1 MPAQLRFIFS
11 NLGNVLHGEAHSA
24 HLVLAEADNG
34 NLVAQSQDIFHAVD
48 ALFCDLGDVNHAFL
62 AGCELNECA
71 ELLDADNLALE
82 DLSSLE
88 LGGDDLD
95 HLDGFIH
102 HFLISTAYG
111 NAAVICDID
120 LYTGAGNDLVNGLAS
135 LTNNITDLLRIDL
148 DGNDLRCIFT
158 NLCSRMCDAG
168 SHDLV
173 DDIFS
178 CFFGSCNRLFY
189 NRSCQAVDLD
199 IHLNCGDT
207 VMGTCYLEVHIAEE
221 VFQTLDIGQDDIII
235 IGIAGNQTT
244 GNTSNLLLD
253 RNARCHQRQCRMRRQ
268 KPGR

>member
-1 MPAQLRFIFS
+1 M
-11 NLGNVLHGEAHSA
+11 
-24 HLVLAEADNG
+24 
-34 NLVAQSQDIFHAVD
+34 
-48 ALFCDLGDVNHAFL
+48 NHAFL
-62 AGCELNECA
+62 AGCELNECT

-88 LGGDDLD
+88 LGGDDFD
-95 HLDGFIH
+95 HLDGFVH
-102 HFLISTAYG
+102 HFLIRTAYG

-221 VFQTLDIGQDDIII
+221 VFQALDIGQDDIII

-253 RNARCHQRQCRMRRQ
+253 RNTRCHQRQCRCADRSLGGRTVGFEGLGYGTDCIREFLFRRNYRAQ
-268 KPGR
+268 SLLSQCTMTDFTTSGTS